1 MTNRIPSLNQEQRQ
15 QLLISSIRDYAIYLL
30 DAEGRVSSW
39 NAGAE
44 RFKGYQADEIV
55 GQHFSRFHTPEDQA
69 RGVPA
74 RALQTART
82 EGKFECEGWRV
93 RKDGTRFWA
102 SVVID
107 PVFDGTELIGFAKIT
122 RDITEQKA
130 ARDALHASEQHF
142 RLLVQGVVDYAIY
155 MLSPTGEVSNWNAG
169 AERIKGYCAA
179 EVIGSHFSRFYTE
192 PDRAAGMPA
201 LALATAERSGK
212 YESEGWR
219 VRKDG
224 SRFWAHVVV
233 DPIRDDSGTLLG
245 FAKITRDV
253 TEQREA
259 AQSLEQTRAALFQS
273 QKMEAIGQLTGGI
286 AHDFNNLLSVV
297 ASGLEIIKA
306 QGGGGVDRRVIDS
319 MNRAIE
325 RGASLTQQLLA
336 FARQQPLAPEIH
348 NINKLIE
355 GFESVL
361 RRAVDSSVDFQCR
374 LAAGLP
380 NACID
385 EARFETA
392 ILNLVVNARDAMPDG
407 GRLLLETRAVTLDS
421 HNSLAPGDYVEVIVI
436 DSGMGMPPDVAA
448 RVFEPF
454 FTTKPVGKGTGLGLA
469 QVHGFLVQSGGDIT
483 VESTPG
489 KGTTFRILLPASA
502 GLEGKAPAAGSGR
515 EKVLVVEDEEDLALL
530 AATLFESLGYEVLIA
545 NNGKD
550 ALSMLE
556 RNPDVD
562 VVFSDVMMPHMSGI
576 ELARIVRRAYPAA
589 RIVLA
594 SGYPVPALLE
604 QQGDIDEF
612 PFVSKPYRLPEIIK
626 RLR

>member
-1 MTNRIPSLNQEQRQ
+1 MTNPILRLSYEQRQ

-30 DAEGRVSSW
+30 DPDGKVSSW

-44 RFKGYQADEIV
+44 RFKGYQADEII

-74 RALQTART
+74 RALLTART

-93 RKDGTRFWA
+93 RKDGSRFWA

-155 MLSPTGEVSNWNAG
+155 MLSPGGEVSNWNAG
-169 AERIKGYCAA
+169 AERIKGYQAA
-179 EVIGSHFSRFYTE
+179 EVVGSHFSRFYTE
-192 PDRAAGMPA
+192 PDRKSGLPA
-201 LALATAERSGK
+201 LALATAERVGK

-233 DPIRDDSGTLLG
+233 DSIRDESGTLLG

-253 TEQREA
+253 TEQRLA

-297 ASGLEIIKA
+297 ASGLEIIKTQSA
-306 QGGGGVDRRVIDS
+306 GIDSRVLDS

-336 FARQQPLAPEIH
+336 FARQQPLAPAIH
-348 NINKLIE
+348 NINKLVE

-361 RRAVDSSVDFQCR
+361 RRAVDSSIDFNVA
-374 LAAGLP
+374 LAGGLP

-407 GRLLLETRAVTLDS
+407 GRLLLETRAVTLDG
-421 HNSLAPGDYVEVIVI
+421 HGTLAPGQYVEVSVA
-436 DSGMGMPPDVAA
+436 DTGMGMSPDVAA

-469 QVHGFLVQSGGDIT
+469 QVHGFIVQSGGDIA

-489 KGTTFRILLPASA
+489 KGTTLRILLPVS
-502 GLEGKAPAAGSGR
+502 GEQEGERAANGNTR
-515 EKVLVVEDEEDLALL
+515 EKVLVVEDEEDLAQL
-530 AATLFESLGYEVLIA
+530 AATLFESLGYDVLVA

-550 ALSMLE
+550 ALAILE
-556 RNPDVD
+556 RNADVD
-562 VVFSDVMMPHMSGI
+562 VVFSDVMMPQMSGI
-576 ELARIVRRAYPAA
+576 ELARIVRREYPDA
-589 RIVLA
+589 RILLA
-594 SGYPVPALLE
+594 SGYPMPALRQ

-612 PFVSKPYRLPEIIK
+612 TFISKPYRLPEILK

>member
-1 MTNRIPSLNQEQRQ
+1 MPNHIPQLSDEQRQ
-15 QLLISSIRDYAIYLL
+15 QLLIMSIRDYAIYLL
-30 DAEGRVSSW
+30 DPEGRVSSW

-44 RFKGYQADEIV
+44 RFKGYRADEIV
-55 GQHFSRFHTPEDQA
+55 GHHFSRFHTPEDQA
-69 RGVPA
+69 SGVPA
-74 RALQTART
+74 RAMLTART

-107 PVFDGTELIGFAKIT
+107 PVWDGTELIGFAKIT

-130 ARDALHASEQHF
+130 ARDALYASEQHF

-155 MLSPTGEVSNWNAG
+155 MLSPSGEVSSWNAG
-169 AERIKGYCAA
+169 AERIKGYPAA
-179 EVIGSHFSRFYTE
+179 EVVGSNFSRFYTE
-192 PDRAAGMPA
+192 PDRKAGLPTI
-201 LALATAERSGK
+201 ALATAERTGK

-224 SRFWAHVVV
+224 TRFWAHVVV

-253 TEQREA
+253 TEQRQA
-259 AQSLEQTRAALFQS
+259 AQALELTRAALFQS

-297 ASGLEIIKA
+297 SSGLEILKRQA
-306 QGGGGVDRRVIDS
+306 SGVDSKVLDS

-336 FARQQPLAPEIH
+336 FARQQPLAPAVH
-348 NINKLIE
+348 NINRLIE

-361 RRAVDSSVDFQCR
+361 RRAVDSSIDFHCE
-374 LAAGLP
+374 LEGGLR

-385 EARFETA
+385 DARFETA

-407 GRLLLETRAVTLDS
+407 GRLLLKTRNVALAS
-421 HNSLAPGDYVEVIVI
+421 HARLGPGNYVEVTIC
-436 DSGMGMPPDVAA
+436 DTGMGMSSDVAA

-454 FTTKPVGKGTGLGLA
+454 FTTKPIGKGTGLGLA
-469 QVHGFLVQSGGDIT
+469 QVHGFIVQSGGDIA
-483 VESTPG
+483 VESRPG
-489 KGTTFRILLPASA
+489 EGTTLHILLPASDEQ
-502 GLEGKAPAAGSGR
+502 EGEYAANADGR
-515 EKVLVVEDEEDLALL
+515 EKVLVVEDEEDLAAL
-530 AATLFESLGYEVLIA
+530 AATLFESLGYDVLVA

-550 ALSMLE
+550 ALALLE
-556 RNPDVD
+556 RNVDID
-562 VVFSDVMMPHMSGI
+562 VVFSDVMMPQMSGI
-576 ELARIVRRAYPAA
+576 ELARIVRRDYPAA

-594 SGYPVPALLE
+594 SGYPMPALRQ

-612 PFVSKPYRLPEIIK
+612 AFVSKPYRLPEIIK

>member
-1 MTNRIPSLNQEQRQ
+1 MPNHIPQLSYEQRQ
-15 QLLISSIRDYAIYLL
+15 QLLITSIRDYAIYLL
-30 DAEGRVSSW
+30 DPEGRVSSW

-44 RFKGYQADEIV
+44 RFKGYRADEIV
-55 GQHFSRFHTPEDQA
+55 GHHFSRFHTPEDQA

-74 RALQTART
+74 RALMTART

-107 PVFDGTELIGFAKIT
+107 PVWDGTELIGFAKIT

-130 ARDALHASEQHF
+130 ARDAQYASEQHF
-142 RLLVQGVVDYAIY
+142 RLLVEGVVDYAIY
-155 MLSPTGEVSNWNAG
+155 MLSPSGEVSSWNAG
-169 AERIKGYCAA
+169 AERIKGYPAA
-179 EVIGSHFSRFYTE
+179 EVVGSNFSRFYTE
-192 PDRAAGMPA
+192 PDRKAGLPTI
-201 LALATAERSGK
+201 ALATAERTGK

-224 SRFWAHVVV
+224 TRFWAHVVV

-253 TEQREA
+253 TEQRQA
-259 AQSLEQTRAALFQS
+259 AQALELTRAALFQS

-297 ASGLEIIKA
+297 SSGLEILKRQA
-306 QGGGGVDRRVIDS
+306 SGVDSKVLDS

-336 FARQQPLAPEIH
+336 FARQQPLAPAIH
-348 NINKLIE
+348 NINRLIE

-361 RRAVDSSVDFQCR
+361 RRAVDSSIDFHCE
-374 LAAGLP
+374 LEGGLR

-385 EARFETA
+385 DARFETA

-407 GRLLLETRAVTLDS
+407 GRLLLKTRNVALAS
-421 HNSLAPGDYVEVIVI
+421 HARLGPGHYVEVTVC
-436 DSGMGMPPDVAA
+436 DTGMGMSSDVAA

-454 FTTKPVGKGTGLGLA
+454 FTTKPIGKGTGLGLA
-469 QVHGFLVQSGGDIT
+469 QVHGFIVQSGGDIA
-483 VESTPG
+483 VESRPG
-489 KGTTFRILLPASA
+489 EGTTLHILLPASDEQ
-502 GLEGKAPAAGSGR
+502 EGEYAANADGR
-515 EKVLVVEDEEDLALL
+515 EKVLVVEDEEDLAAL
-530 AATLFESLGYEVLIA
+530 AATLFESLGYDVLVA

-550 ALSMLE
+550 ALALLE
-556 RNPDVD
+556 RNVDID
-562 VVFSDVMMPHMSGI
+562 VVFSDVMMPQMSGI
-576 ELARIVRRAYPAA
+576 ELARIVRRDYPAA

-594 SGYPVPALLE
+594 SGYPMPALRQ

-612 PFVSKPYRLPEIIK
+612 AFVSKPYRLPEIIK

>member
-44 RFKGYQADEIV
+44 RFKGYKADEIV

-69 RGVPA
+69 RGIPA

-102 SVVID
+102 SVVVD
-107 PVFDGTELIGFAKIT
+107 PVFDGAELIGFAKIT
-122 RDITEQKA
+122 RDITDKKA

-169 AERIKGYCAA
+169 AERIKGYAA
-179 EVIGSHFSRFYTE
+179 SEVIGSHFSRFYTE
-192 PDRAAGMPA
+192 PDRQAGMPA
-201 LALATAERSGK
+201 LALATAERAGK

-245 FAKITRDV
+245 FAKVTRDV

-306 QGGGGVDRRVIDS
+306 QGAGIDRRVIDS

-361 RRAVDSSVDFQCR
+361 RRAVDSSVDFQFS
-374 LAAGLP
+374 LAPDLP

-392 ILNLVVNARDAMPDG
+392 ILNLVVNARDAMPEG
-407 GRLLLETRAVTLDS
+407 GRLLLETRAVTLS
-421 HNSLAPGDYVEVIVI
+421 AQGSLAPGRYIEVTVA
-436 DSGMGMPPDVAA
+436 DTGMGMSPDVAA

-469 QVHGFLVQSGGDIT
+469 QVHGFIVQSGGDIT

-489 KGTTFRILLPASA
+489 KGTTLRILLPVSDEQ
-502 GLEGKAPAAGSGR
+502 EGKDPGAAAGR
-515 EKVLVVEDEEDLALL
+515 EKVLVVEDEEDLAVL
-530 AATLFESLGYEVLIA
+530 AATLFESLGYDVLIA

-550 ALSMLE
+550 ALAMLE
-556 RNPDVD
+556 RNTDVD
-562 VVFSDVMMPHMSGI
+562 VVFSDVMMPQMSGI
-576 ELARIVRRAYPAA
+576 ELARIVRRDYPDA

-594 SGYPVPALLE
+594 SGYPVPALLQ

>member
-1 MTNRIPSLNQEQRQ
+1 MTNQILDLSYEQRQ

-30 DAEGRVSSW
+30 DPDGKVSSW

-44 RFKGYQADEIV
+44 RFKGYRADEIV

-74 RALQTART
+74 KALLSART

-93 RKDGTRFWA
+93 RKDGSRFWA
-102 SVVID
+102 SVVVD
-107 PVFDGTELIGFAKIT
+107 PVFDGNELIGFAKIT

-142 RLLVQGVVDYAIY
+142 RLLVQGVLDYAIY
-155 MLSPTGEVSNWNAG
+155 MLSPSGEVSNWNAG
-169 AERIKGYCAA
+169 AERIKGYQAA
-179 EVIGSHFSRFYTE
+179 EVVGSHFSRFYTE
-192 PDRAAGMPA
+192 PDRKSGLPA
-201 LALATAERSGK
+201 LALATAERVGK

-233 DPIRDDSGTLLG
+233 DSIRDESGTLLG

-253 TEQREA
+253 TEQRQA

-297 ASGLEIIKA
+297 ASGLEIIKT
-306 QGGGGVDRRVIDS
+306 QPRGIDSRVLDS

-336 FARQQPLAPEIH
+336 FARQQPLAPAIH
-348 NINKLIE
+348 NINKLVE

-361 RRAVDSSVDFQCR
+361 RRAVDSSVDFHLA

-380 NACID
+380 NTCID

-407 GRLLLETRAVTLDS
+407 GRLLLETRTVTVDD
-421 HNSLAPGDYVEVIVI
+421 HGTLAPGKYVEVSVA
-436 DSGMGMPPDVAA
+436 DTGMGMSPDVAA

-469 QVHGFLVQSGGDIT
+469 QVHGFIVQSGGDIA

-489 KGTTFRILLPASA
+489 KGTTLRILLPAS
-502 GLEGKAPAAGSGR
+502 GECEGERQADPNAR
-515 EKVLVVEDEEDLALL
+515 EKVLIVEDEEDLAVL
-530 AATLFESLGYEVLIA
+530 AATLFESLGYDVLVA

-550 ALSMLE
+550 ALAILE
-556 RNPDVD
+556 RNSDVD
-562 VVFSDVMMPHMSGI
+562 VVFSDMMMPQMSGI
-576 ELARIVRRAYPAA
+576 ELARIVRREYPDT
-589 RIVLA
+589 RILLA
-594 SGYPVPALLE
+594 SGYPMPALRQ

-612 PFVSKPYRLPEIIK
+612 AFVSKPYRLPEILK

>member
-1 MTNRIPSLNQEQRQ
+1 MTNQIPSLSLEERQ
-15 QLLISSIRDYAIYLL
+15 HLLISSIRDYAIYLL

-74 RALQTART
+74 AALRTARD

-93 RKDGTRFWA
+93 RKDGSRFWA

-107 PVFDGTELIGFAKIT
+107 PVFDGAELIGFAKIT
-122 RDITEQKA
+122 RDITDKKA
-130 ARDALHASEQHF
+130 ARDALHASEQNF

-155 MLSPTGEVSNWNAG
+155 MLSPSGEVSNWNAG
-169 AERIKGYCAA
+169 AQRIKGYSAS
-179 EVIGSHFSRFYTE
+179 EVVGSHFSRFYTE
-192 PDRAAGMPA
+192 PDRHDGLPQKA
-201 LALATAERSGK
+201 LAAAERDGK

-253 TEQREA
+253 TEQRQA

-306 QGGGGVDRRVIDS
+306 QSHAIDSRVLDS

-336 FARQQPLAPEIH
+336 FARQQPLAPAIY
-348 NINKLIE
+348 NVNRLIE

-361 RRAVDSSVDFQCR
+361 RRAVHSSVVFEMS
-374 LAAGLP
+374 LATDLRTT
-380 NACID
+380 CID

-392 ILNLVVNARDAMPDG
+392 MLNLVVNARDVMPDG
-407 GRLLLETRAVTLDS
+407 GRLLVQTRNIRLDG
-421 HNSLAPGDYVEVIVI
+421 HARLAPGAYVEVTVS
-436 DSGMGMPPDVAA
+436 DSGTGMSADVAA

-454 FTTKPVGKGTGLGLA
+454 FTTKPIGKGTGLGLA
-469 QVHGFLVQSGGDIT
+469 QVHGFIVQSGGDIT

-489 KGTTFRILLPASA
+489 QGTTFRILLLASDEPD
-502 GLEGKAPAAGSGR
+502 GECPPNPDGR
-515 EKVLVVEDEEDLALL
+515 EKVLVVEDEPDLAQL
-530 AATLFESLGYEVLIA
+530 AATLFESLGYDVLVA
-545 NNGKD
+545 GNGKD
-550 ALSMLE
+550 ALALLE
-556 RNPDVD
+556 RNVDVD
-562 VVFSDVMMPHMSGI
+562 VVFSDVIMPHMSGS
-576 ELARIVRRAYPAA
+576 ELARIVRREYPNA

-594 SGYPVPALLE
+594 SGYPVPALRQ

-612 PFVSKPYRLPEIIK
+612 AFVAKPYRLPEILK

>member
-1 MTNRIPSLNQEQRQ
+1 MTTKIPYLSYEQRQ
-15 QLLISSIRDYAIYLL
+15 QLLIASIRDYAIYLL
-30 DAEGRVSSW
+30 DAEGHISSW

-44 RFKGYQADEIV
+44 RFKGYTADEIV
-55 GQHFSRFHTPEDQA
+55 GQHFSRFHIPEDQA

-74 RALQTART
+74 LALQTARD

-107 PVFDGTELIGFAKIT
+107 PVFDGAELIGFAKIT
-122 RDITEQKA
+122 RDITEQKN
-130 ARDALHASEQHF
+130 ARDALYASEQNF

-169 AERIKGYCAA
+169 AERIKGYQAA
-179 EVIGSHFSRFYTE
+179 EVVGSHFSRFYTE
-192 PDRAAGMPA
+192 PDRKDGVPA
-201 LALATAERSGK
+201 LALATAQKTGR

-233 DPIRDDSGTLLG
+233 DAIRNDSGELIG
-245 FAKITRDV
+245 FAKITRDA

-259 AQSLEQTRAALFQS
+259 TQSLEQARAALFQS
-273 QKMEAIGQLTGGI
+273 QKMEAIGQLTGGV

-297 ASGLEIIKA
+297 ASGLEIIKS
-306 QGGGGVDRRVIDS
+306 QDTGIDSRVIDS

-336 FARQQPLAPEIH
+336 FARQQPLAPEVH

-361 RRAVDSSVDFQCR
+361 RRAVDSSIDFQIE
-374 LAAGLP
+374 LAGDLA

-392 ILNLVVNARDAMPDG
+392 ILNLVVNARDAMEAR
-407 GRLLLETRAVTLDS
+407 GRLVIRTRNIALAA
-421 HNSLAPGDYVEVIVI
+421 HNRLAPGNYVEVTVA
-436 DSGMGMPPDVAA
+436 DNGAGMSPDVAA

-454 FTTKPVGKGTGLGLA
+454 FTTKPIGKGTGLGLA
-469 QVHGFLVQSGGDIT
+469 QVHGFIAQSGGDIE
-483 VESTPG
+483 VESTLG
-489 KGTTFRILLPASA
+489 AGTTLRILLPVSSA
-502 GLEGKAPAAGSGR
+502 PVSTRTCDSAAR
-515 EKVLVVEDEEDLALL
+515 EKVLVVEDEEDLAVL
-530 AATLFESLGYEVLIA
+530 AATLFEGLGYDVLVA
-545 NNGKD
+545 NNGRD
-550 ALSMLE
+550 ALALLE

-562 VVFSDVMMPHMSGI
+562 VVFSDVMMPQMSGI
-576 ELARIVRRAYPAA
+576 ELARIVRRDYPAA
-589 RIVLA
+589 RILLA
-594 SGYPVPALLE
+594 SGYPVPALRQ

-612 PFVSKPYRLPEIIK
+612 AFVAKPYRLPEILK
-626 RLR
+626 RLRR

>member
-1 MTNRIPSLNQEQRQ
+1 MTNQIHNLSYEQRQ

-30 DAEGRVSSW
+30 DPDGKVSSW

-55 GQHFSRFHTPEDQA
+55 GRHFSRFHTPEDQA
-69 RGVPA
+69 SGVPA
-74 RALQTART
+74 RALLTART

-93 RKDGTRFWA
+93 RKDGSRFWA

-107 PVFDGTELIGFAKIT
+107 PVFDGAELIGFAKIT

-155 MLSPTGEVSNWNAG
+155 MLSPGGEVSNWNAG
-169 AERIKGYCAA
+169 AERIKGYQAA
-179 EVIGSHFSRFYTE
+179 EVVGSHFSRFYTE
-192 PDRAAGMPA
+192 PDRKSGLPA
-201 LALATAERSGK
+201 LALATAERVGK

-233 DPIRDDSGTLLG
+233 DAIRDDSGTLLG

-253 TEQREA
+253 TEQRLA
-259 AQSLEQTRAALFQS
+259 AQSLDQTRAALFQS

-297 ASGLEIIKA
+297 ASGLEIIKTRSA
-306 QGGGGVDRRVIDS
+306 GIDSRVLDS

-336 FARQQPLAPEIH
+336 FARQQPLAPAIH
-348 NINKLIE
+348 NINKLVE

-361 RRAVDSSVDFQCR
+361 RRAVDSSIDFHVA
-374 LAAGLP
+374 LAGGLP

-407 GRLLLETRAVTLDS
+407 GRLLLETRTVMLDG
-421 HNSLAPGDYVEVIVI
+421 HGTLAPGKYIEVSVA
-436 DSGMGMPPDVAA
+436 DTGMGMSPDVTA

-469 QVHGFLVQSGGDIT
+469 QVHGFIVQSGGDIA

-489 KGTTFRILLPASA
+489 KGTTLRILLPVSGEQEGERAADSSA
-502 GLEGKAPAAGSGR
+502 R
-515 EKVLVVEDEEDLALL
+515 EKVLVVEDEEDLAQL
-530 AATLFESLGYEVLIA
+530 AATLFESLGYDVLVA
-545 NNGKD
+545 NNAKD
-550 ALSMLE
+550 ALAILE
-556 RNPDVD
+556 RNVDVD
-562 VVFSDVMMPHMSGI
+562 VVFSDVMMPQMSGI
-576 ELARIVRRAYPAA
+576 ELARIVRREYPDA
-589 RIVLA
+589 RILLA
-594 SGYPVPALLE
+594 SGYPMPALRQ

-612 PFVSKPYRLPEIIK
+612 AFVSKPYRLPELLK

>member
-1 MTNRIPSLNQEQRQ
+1 MTNQIPSLNQEQRQ

-39 NAGAE
+39 NVGAE

-74 RALQTART
+74 KALMTART

-107 PVFDGTELIGFAKIT
+107 PVFDGPELIGFAKIT
-122 RDITEQKA
+122 RDITEQKS
-130 ARDALHASEQHF
+130 ARDALHASEQNF

-155 MLSPTGEVSNWNAG
+155 MLSPTGNVSNWNAG
-169 AERIKGYCAA
+169 AERIKGYSAA

-192 PDRAAGMPA
+192 PDRNAGMPA
-201 LALATAERSGK
+201 LALATAERAGK

-306 QGGGGVDRRVIDS
+306 QGGGVDRRVIDS

-407 GRLLLETRAVTLDS
+407 GRLLLETRAVTLHS
-421 HNSLAPGDYVEVIVI
+421 HGSLAPGHYVEVLVA
-436 DSGMGMPPDVAA
+436 DSGMGMSPDVAA

-469 QVHGFLVQSGGDIT
+469 QVHGFIVQSGGDIT

-489 KGTTFRILLPASA
+489 KGTTFRILLPASDQQ
-502 GLEGKAPAAGSGR
+502 EGKDPASATGR
-515 EKVLVVEDEEDLALL
+515 EKVLVVEDEEDLAVL

-550 ALSMLE
+550 ALAMLE
-556 RNPDVD
+556 RNTDVD
-562 VVFSDVMMPHMSGI
+562 VVFSDVMMPQMSGI
-576 ELARIVRRAYPAA
+576 ELARIVRREYPDA

-594 SGYPVPALLE
+594 SGYPVPALLD

-612 PFVSKPYRLPEIIK
+612 PFVAKPYRLPEIIK

>member
-1 MTNRIPSLNQEQRQ
+1 MTNQILNLSQEQRQ

-30 DAEGRVSSW
+30 DPDGKVSSW

-44 RFKGYQADEIV
+44 RFKGYRADEIV

-74 RALQTART
+74 KALLSART

-93 RKDGTRFWA
+93 RKDGSRFWA

-107 PVFDGTELIGFAKIT
+107 PVFDGGELIGFAKIT

-155 MLSPTGEVSNWNAG
+155 MLSPGGEVSNWNAG
-169 AERIKGYCAA
+169 AERIKGYQAS
-179 EVIGSHFSRFYTE
+179 EVVGSHFSRFYTE
-192 PDRAAGMPA
+192 PDRKAGLPA
-201 LALATAERSGK
+201 LALATAERVGK

-219 VRKDG
+219 LRKDG
-224 SRFWAHVVV
+224 TRFWAHVVV
-233 DPIRDDSGTLLG
+233 DSIRDEGGTLLG

-253 TEQREA
+253 TEQRQA

-297 ASGLEIIKA
+297 ASGLEIIKT
-306 QGGGGVDRRVIDS
+306 QSTGIDRRVIDS

-336 FARQQPLAPEIH
+336 FARQQPLAPAIH
-348 NINKLIE
+348 NINRLIE

-361 RRAVDSSVDFQCR
+361 RRAVDSSIDFDVA
-374 LAAGLP
+374 LADGLP

-407 GRLLLETRAVTLDS
+407 GRLLLETRVVTLDG
-421 HNSLAPGDYVEVIVI
+421 HGTLAPGRYVEVSVA
-436 DSGMGMPPDVAA
+436 DTGMGMSPDVAA

-469 QVHGFLVQSGGDIT
+469 QVHGFIVQSGGDIA
-483 VESTPG
+483 VESALD
-489 KGTTFRILLPASA
+489 KGTTLRILLPASA
-502 GLEGKAPAAGSGR
+502 ECEGERPADPNAR
-515 EKVLVVEDEEDLALL
+515 EKVLVVEDEEDLLVL
-530 AATLFESLGYEVLIA
+530 AATLFESIGYDVLLA

-550 ALSMLE
+550 ALAILE

-562 VVFSDVMMPHMSGI
+562 VVFSDVMMPQMSGI
-576 ELARIVRRAYPAA
+576 ELARIVRREYPDA
-589 RIVLA
+589 RILLA
-594 SGYPVPALLE
+594 SGYPMPALRQ
-604 QQGDIDEF
+604 QQGDIEEF
-612 PFVSKPYRLPEIIK
+612 PFVSKPYRLPEILK

>member
-1 MTNRIPSLNQEQRQ
+1 MPNHIPQLSYEQRQ
-15 QLLISSIRDYAIYLL
+15 QLLITSIRDYAIYLL
-30 DAEGRVSSW
+30 DPEGRVSSW

-44 RFKGYQADEIV
+44 RFKGYRADEIV
-55 GQHFSRFHTPEDQA
+55 GHHFSRFHTPEDQA

-74 RALQTART
+74 RALMTART

-107 PVFDGTELIGFAKIT
+107 PVWDGTELIGFAKIT

-130 ARDALHASEQHF
+130 ARDAQYASEQHF
-142 RLLVQGVVDYAIY
+142 RLLVEGVVDYAIY
-155 MLSPTGEVSNWNAG
+155 MLSPSGEVSSWNAG
-169 AERIKGYCAA
+169 AERIKGYPAA
-179 EVIGSHFSRFYTE
+179 EVVGSNFSRFYTE
-192 PDRAAGMPA
+192 PDRKAGLPTI
-201 LALATAERSGK
+201 ALATAERTGK

-224 SRFWAHVVV
+224 TRFWAHVVV

-253 TEQREA
+253 TEQRQA
-259 AQSLEQTRAALFQS
+259 AQALELTRAALFQS

-297 ASGLEIIKA
+297 SSGLEILKRQA
-306 QGGGGVDRRVIDS
+306 SGVDSKVLDS

-336 FARQQPLAPEIH
+336 FARQQPLAPAVH
-348 NINKLIE
+348 NINRLIE

-361 RRAVDSSVDFQCR
+361 RRAVDSSIDFHCE
-374 LAAGLP
+374 LEGGLR

-385 EARFETA
+385 DARFETA

-407 GRLLLETRAVTLDS
+407 GRLLLKTRNVALAS
-421 HNSLAPGDYVEVIVI
+421 HARLGPGHYVEVTVC
-436 DSGMGMPPDVAA
+436 DTGMGMSSDVAA

-454 FTTKPVGKGTGLGLA
+454 FTTKPIGKGTGLGLA
-469 QVHGFLVQSGGDIT
+469 QVHGFIVQSGGDIT
-483 VESTPG
+483 VESRPG
-489 KGTTFRILLPASA
+489 EGTTLHILLPASDEQ
-502 GLEGKAPAAGSGR
+502 EGEHPANADER
-515 EKVLVVEDEEDLALL
+515 EKVLVVEDEEDLAAL
-530 AATLFESLGYEVLIA
+530 AATLFESLGYDVLVA

-550 ALSMLE
+550 ALALLE
-556 RNPDVD
+556 RNVDID
-562 VVFSDVMMPHMSGI
+562 VVFSDVMMPQMSGI
-576 ELARIVRRAYPAA
+576 ELARIVRRDYPAA

-594 SGYPVPALLE
+594 SGYPMPALRQ

-612 PFVSKPYRLPEIIK
+612 AFVSKPYRLPEIIK

>member
-1 MTNRIPSLNQEQRQ
+1 MTNQIPSLSVEERQ
-15 QLLISSIRDYAIYLL
+15 QLLITSIRDYAIYLL

-44 RFKGYQADEIV
+44 RFKGYQAEEIV

-69 RGVPA
+69 RGIPA
-74 RALQTART
+74 AALQTART

-93 RKDGTRFWA
+93 RKDGSRFWA

-107 PVFDGTELIGFAKIT
+107 PVFDGAELLGFAKIT
-122 RDITEQKA
+122 RDITDKKA

-155 MLSPTGEVSNWNAG
+155 MLSPTGHVSNWNAG
-169 AERIKGYCAA
+169 AERIKGYQAA
-179 EVIGSHFSRFYTE
+179 EVVGSHFSRFYTE
-192 PDRAAGMPA
+192 PDRQDGLPER
-201 LALATAERSGK
+201 ALATAAREGK

-233 DPIRDDSGTLLG
+233 DPIRDESGTLLG

-253 TEQREA
+253 SEPREA

-306 QGGGGVDRRVIDS
+306 QSPTTDPRVLDS

-336 FARQQPLAPEIH
+336 FARQQPLAPAVY
-348 NINKLIE
+348 NVNRLIE

-361 RRAVDSSVDFQCR
+361 RRAVPSSVVFEIK
-374 LAAGLP
+374 LAPDLRTT
-380 NACID
+380 CID

-407 GRLLLETRAVTLDS
+407 GQLVVQTRNVEVRKHA
-421 HNSLAPGDYVEVIVI
+421 HLAPGSYVEVTVR
-436 DSGMGMPPDVAA
+436 DTGSGMSPDVAA

-469 QVHGFLVQSGGDIT
+469 QVHGFIVQSGGDVT
-483 VESTPG
+483 VESTLG
-489 KGTTFRILLPASA
+489 QGTTFRILLLASDEPDGDCPPNA
-502 GLEGKAPAAGSGR
+502 DGR
-515 EKVLVVEDEEDLALL
+515 EKVLVVEDEPDLAQL
-530 AATLFESLGYEVLIA
+530 AATLFESLGYDVLVA
-545 NNGKD
+545 GNGKD
-550 ALSMLE
+550 ALALLE
-556 RNPDVD
+556 RNVDID
-562 VVFSDVMMPHMSGI
+562 VVFSDVIMPHMSGI
-576 ELARIVRRAYPAA
+576 ELARIVRRDYPNA

-594 SGYPVPALLE
+594 SGYPMPALRQ

-612 PFVSKPYRLPEIIK
+612 AFVSKPYRLPEILK

>member
-1 MTNRIPSLNQEQRQ
+1 
-15 QLLISSIRDYAIYLL
+15 
-30 DAEGRVSSW
+30 
-39 NAGAE
+39 
-44 RFKGYQADEIV
+44 
-55 GQHFSRFHTPEDQA
+55 
-69 RGVPA
+69 
-74 RALQTART
+74 
-82 EGKFECEGWRV
+82 V
-93 RKDGTRFWA
+93 RKDGSRFWA

-122 RDITEQKA
+122 RDITDQKK

-155 MLSPTGEVSNWNAG
+155 MLSPSGEVSNWNAG
-169 AERIKGYCAA
+169 AERIKGYLAS
-179 EVIGSHFSRFYTE
+179 EVVGSHFSRFYTE
-192 PDRAAGMPA
+192 PDRLAGMPA
-201 LALATAERSGK
+201 RALATAARDGK
-212 YESEGWR
+212 YEAEGWR

-253 TEQREA
+253 TDQRAA

-306 QGGGGVDRRVIDS
+306 RAAGTDARVIDS

-336 FARQQPLAPEIH
+336 FARQQPLAPAIH
-348 NINKLIE
+348 NINRLVE

-361 RRAVDSSVDFQCR
+361 RRAVDSTIDFR
-374 LAAGLP
+374 ITLASGLRT
-380 NACID
+380 ACID

-392 ILNLVVNARDAMPDG
+392 LLNLVVNARDAMRDG
-407 GRLLLETRAVTLDS
+407 GKLRLDTRNIALAS
-421 HNSLAPGDYVEVIVI
+421 HPRLAAGDYVEVTVA
-436 DSGMGMPPDVAA
+436 DTGAGMSPEVCA

-469 QVHGFLVQSGGDIT
+469 QVHGFIAQSGGDIS
-483 VESTPG
+483 VESTLG
-489 KGTTFRILLPASA
+489 QGTTLRILLPASDEQEGA
-502 GLEGKAPAAGSGR
+502 GRRAADAR
-515 EKVLVVEDEEDLALL
+515 EKVLVVEDENDLAEL
-530 AATLFESLGYEVLIA
+530 AATLFESIGYDVLVA

-550 ALSMLE
+550 ALALLE

-562 VVFSDVMMPHMSGI
+562 VVFSDVMMPEMTGI
-576 ELARIVRRAYPAA
+576 ELARIVRRMYPEA

-594 SGYPVPALLE
+594 SGYPVPALRQ
-604 QQGDIDEF
+604 QQGDIEEF
-612 PFVSKPYRLPEIIK
+612 AFVAKPYRLPEILT

>member
-1 MTNRIPSLNQEQRQ
+1 MPSHIPQLSDEQRQ
-15 QLLISSIRDYAIYLL
+15 QLLITSIRDYAIYLL
-30 DAEGRVSSW
+30 DPEGRVSSW

-44 RFKGYQADEIV
+44 RFKGYRADEIV
-55 GQHFSRFHTPEDQA
+55 GHHFSRFHTPEDQA
-69 RGVPA
+69 SGVPA
-74 RALQTART
+74 RALLTART

-107 PVFDGTELIGFAKIT
+107 PVWDGTELIGFAKIT

-155 MLSPTGEVSNWNAG
+155 MLSPSGEVSSWNAG
-169 AERIKGYCAA
+169 AERIKGYPAA
-179 EVIGSHFSRFYTE
+179 EVVGSNFSRFYTE
-192 PDRAAGMPA
+192 PDRKAGLPTI
-201 LALATAERSGK
+201 ALATAERTGK

-224 SRFWAHVVV
+224 TRFWAHVVV

-253 TEQREA
+253 TEQRKA
-259 AQSLEQTRAALFQS
+259 AQALELTRAALFQS

-297 ASGLEIIKA
+297 SSGLEILKR
-306 QGGGGVDRRVIDS
+306 QTSGVDSKVLDS

-336 FARQQPLAPEIH
+336 FARQQPLAPAVH
-348 NINKLIE
+348 NINRLIE

-361 RRAVDSSVDFQCR
+361 RRAVDSSIDFHCE
-374 LAAGLP
+374 LEGGLR

-385 EARFETA
+385 DARFETA

-407 GRLLLETRAVTLDS
+407 GRLLLKTRNVALAS
-421 HNSLAPGDYVEVIVI
+421 HARLGPGNYVEVTVC
-436 DSGMGMPPDVAA
+436 DTGMGMSPDVAA

-454 FTTKPVGKGTGLGLA
+454 FTTKPIGKGTGLGLA
-469 QVHGFLVQSGGDIT
+469 QVHGFIVQSGGDIT
-483 VESTPG
+483 VESRPG
-489 KGTTFRILLPASA
+489 EGTTLHILLPASDEH
-502 GLEGKAPAAGSGR
+502 EGAHPANADAR
-515 EKVLVVEDEEDLALL
+515 EKVLVVEDEEDLAAL
-530 AATLFESLGYEVLIA
+530 AATLFESLGYDVLVA

-550 ALSMLE
+550 ALALLE
-556 RNPDVD
+556 RNVDID
-562 VVFSDVMMPHMSGI
+562 VVFSDVMMPQMSGI
-576 ELARIVRRAYPAA
+576 ELARIVRRDYPAA

-594 SGYPVPALLE
+594 SGYPMPALRQ

-612 PFVSKPYRLPEIIK
+612 AFVSKPYRLPEIIK

>member
-1 MTNRIPSLNQEQRQ
+1 MTNQIPSLSLEERQ
-15 QLLISSIRDYAIYLL
+15 HLLISSIRDYAIYLL

-74 RALQTART
+74 AALRTARD

-93 RKDGTRFWA
+93 RKDGSRFWA

-107 PVFDGTELIGFAKIT
+107 PVFDGAELIGFAKIT
-122 RDITEQKA
+122 RDITDKKA
-130 ARDALHASEQHF
+130 ARDALHASEQNF

-155 MLSPTGEVSNWNAG
+155 MLSPSGEVSNWNAG
-169 AERIKGYCAA
+169 AQRIKGYSAS
-179 EVIGSHFSRFYTE
+179 EVVGSHFSRFYTE
-192 PDRAAGMPA
+192 PDRHDGLPQKA
-201 LALATAERSGK
+201 LAAAERDGK

-253 TEQREA
+253 TEQRQA

-306 QGGGGVDRRVIDS
+306 QSHAIDSRVLDS

-336 FARQQPLAPEIH
+336 FARQQPLAPAIY
-348 NINKLIE
+348 NVNRLIE

-361 RRAVDSSVDFQCR
+361 RRAVHSSVVFEMS
-374 LAAGLP
+374 LATDLRTT
-380 NACID
+380 CID

-392 ILNLVVNARDAMPDG
+392 MLNLVVNARDAMPDG
-407 GRLLLETRAVTLDS
+407 GRLLVQTRNIRLDG
-421 HNSLAPGDYVEVIVI
+421 HARLAPGAYVEVTVS
-436 DSGMGMPPDVAA
+436 DSGTGMSADVAA

-454 FTTKPVGKGTGLGLA
+454 FTTKPIGKGTGLGLA
-469 QVHGFLVQSGGDIT
+469 QVHGFIVQSGGDIT

-489 KGTTFRILLPASA
+489 QGTTFRILLLASDEPD
-502 GLEGKAPAAGSGR
+502 GECPPNPDGR
-515 EKVLVVEDEEDLALL
+515 EKVLVVEDEPDLAQL
-530 AATLFESLGYEVLIA
+530 AATLFESLGYDVLVA
-545 NNGKD
+545 GNGKD
-550 ALSMLE
+550 ALALLE
-556 RNPDVD
+556 RNVDVD
-562 VVFSDVMMPHMSGI
+562 VVFSDVIMPHMSGI
-576 ELARIVRRAYPAA
+576 ELARIVRREYPNA

-594 SGYPVPALLE
+594 SGYPMPALRQ

-612 PFVSKPYRLPEIIK
+612 AFVAKPYRLPEILK

>member
-1 MTNRIPSLNQEQRQ
+1 MTNQIPSLSNEERQ
-15 QLLISSIRDYAIYLL
+15 QLLISGIRDYAIYLL
-30 DAEGRVSSW
+30 DAEGNVSSW

-44 RFKGYQADEIV
+44 RFKGYRAEQIV

-74 RALQTART
+74 AALQTARR

-93 RKDGTRFWA
+93 RKDGSRFWA

-107 PVFDGTELIGFAKIT
+107 PIFDGAELLGFAKIT

-155 MLSPTGEVSNWNAG
+155 MLSPGGEVSNWNAG
-169 AERIKGYCAA
+169 AERIKGYQAA
-179 EVIGSHFSRFYTE
+179 EVVGSHFSRFYTE
-192 PDRAAGMPA
+192 PDRQDGLPQK
-201 LALATAERSGK
+201 ALATAEREGK

-253 TEQREA
+253 TEQRQA
-259 AQSLEQTRAALFQS
+259 AQSLEQTRAALFQA

-297 ASGLEIIKA
+297 SSGLEIIKVQA
-306 QGGGGVDRRVIDS
+306 HAIDARVLDS

-336 FARQQPLAPEIH
+336 FARQQPLAPATY
-348 NINKLIE
+348 NVNRLIE

-361 RRAVDSSVDFQCR
+361 RRAVHSSVVFEMA
-374 LAAGLP
+374 LASDLRTT
-380 NACID
+380 CID

-407 GRLLLETRAVTLDS
+407 GRLLVQTRNVVLDG
-421 HNSLAPGDYVEVIVI
+421 HARLAPGAYVEVTVS
-436 DSGMGMPPDVAA
+436 DTGTGMSADVAT

-454 FTTKPVGKGTGLGLA
+454 FTTKPIGKGTGLGLA
-469 QVHGFLVQSGGDIT
+469 QVHGFIVQSGGDIA
-483 VESTPG
+483 VESSPG
-489 KGTTFRILLPASA
+489 QGATFRILLLASDEPDDDCPPNA
-502 GLEGKAPAAGSGR
+502 DGR
-515 EKVLVVEDEEDLALL
+515 EKVLIVEDEPDLAQL
-530 AATLFESLGYEVLIA
+530 AATLFESLGYDVLVA
-545 NNGKD
+545 NNGRD
-550 ALSMLE
+550 ALALLE
-556 RNPDVD
+556 RNVDVD

-576 ELARIVRRAYPAA
+576 ELARIVRRDYPSA

-594 SGYPVPALLE
+594 SGYPMPALRQ

-612 PFVSKPYRLPEIIK
+612 AFVSKPYRLSEILK